1 MRGVILVVL
10 LGYLAVVLYAES
22 EPTKQVG
29 SGSGDGIDDQVI
41 YITPTNGTKPP
52 TDSTDDYGSGV
63 DDEDDEDYGSGSA
76 MPSTAET
83 STAETFTTETPTTV
97 RESTT
102 TEETTTEAATTS
114 TTTIITPDDED
125 YYSGSG
131 SGSGLSSTRP
141 QDETTTASTD
151 IYISTQTS
159 TVDNVNALIIQAQ
172 NNIVTTTKSTKQES
186 TRSLFKTTQKPAS
199 TTPPRAPTTDS
210 WTRESATTT
219 TESVETTTQASTPG
233 LIKTEA
239 ATTEQYRVQS
249 TETESPEEPELEIL
263 SEEPKVIN
271 KLWPSATTK
280 QSDETTKQSD
290 GDMMMLTNNK
300 KEPGFT
306 LTTEVIAGVI
316 GCALLALLL
325 IAFLMYRLKKRDE
338 GSYLLD
344 ESNAYPVD
352 YKKFHVSDKE
362 AFI

>member
-1 MRGVILVVL
+1 MRGVILVAL
-10 LGYLAVVLYAES
+10 FGYLAVVLYAES
-22 EPTKQVG
+22 EPTKQVS

-76 MPSTAET
+76 MSSTT
-83 STAETFTTETPTTV
+83 ETFTTETLTTETPTTV

-102 TEETTTEAATTS
+102 TEEETTTEAAATS
-114 TTTIITPDDED
+114 TTTIITPDDDD

-131 SGSGLSSTRP
+131 SGSGVSSTRP

-151 IYISTQTS
+151 IYISTETS
-159 TVDNVNALIIQAQ
+159 TVDDVNALITRVQ
-172 NNIVTTTKSTKQES
+172 NNIVTTAESTKQES

-199 TTPPRAPTTDS
+199 TTPPRVPMTDS
-210 WTRESATTT
+210 WTRESATTTTT
-219 TESVETTTQASTPG
+219 TESVETTTQASTSR
-233 LIKTEA
+233 LIKTEET
-239 ATTEQYRVQS
+239 TTEQYRGQS
-249 TETESPEEPELEIL
+249 TEE
-263 SEEPKVIN
+263 KGIN
-271 KLWPSATTK
+271 KLWTSTKFTTK
-280 QSDETTKQSD
+280 QSVETTTPSEPAK
-290 GDMMMLTNNK
+290 MALTNNK

-306 LTTEVIAGVI
+306 LTTEVIAGVV

>member
-76 MPSTAET
+76 MPSTT
-83 STAETFTTETPTTV
+83 ETFTTETPTTV

-102 TEETTTEAATTS
+102 TEETTTEAATTTS

-151 IYISTQTS
+151 IYISTETS

-172 NNIVTTTKSTKQES
+172 NNIVTTTESTKQES

-271 KLWPSATTK
+271 KFATTK
-280 QSDETTKQSD
+280 QSDETTKQS
-290 GDMMMLTNNK
+290 GDIMALKKNK

-306 LTTEVIAGVI
+306 LTTEVIAGVV